1 MKSYSFPTGRREGR
15 GQNRQNSSRVRVF
28 GRFVKKSKDKKKKM
42 TEQIARSVV
51 ITTIHRCGFDSR
63 TVSAGPP
70 FLASVSRRG
79 PDGRRQEQQH
89 RQDDRVA
96 HRVGTDIRMSL
107 SCRHNRYARDGAA
120 LRRGRRRPVTRF
132 PPPLP
137 PRRLRSLRLPYDDR

>member
-1 MKSYSFPTGRREGR
+1 M
-15 GQNRQNSSRVRVF
+15 V
-28 GRFVKKSKDKKKKM
+28 
-42 TEQIARSVV
+42 EQIARSVV

-70 FLASVSRRG
+70 FLASVFRRG

-120 LRRGRRRPVTRF
+120 LGRPVTRF
-132 PPPLP
+132 PPPP